1 MESVNEI
8 KEALS
13 ARSRTATLDELRNE
27 GRKRVRLIRA
37 EHVAAMI
44 SEAVHSAIE
53 QSGLIAPQE
62 VEKLVEK
69 SRQEFRSILRER
81 EQELQR
87 AHDNEEALAEREEQ
101 LATLRASFAEREQ
114 ELAELQDRFE
124 ALSQSLAAV
133 RHELEDAHAEIELLR
148 AAPVTKPAPA
158 PVAAPVAATPPA
170 PASGPSPDLLLSL
183 VNEMANLKANLMHQ
197 QAAAAPAPVAPA
209 PAPVAPAP
217 AVPDFSAAFEKLAGT
232 RNDRLEKLGKKMG
245 VSAAVDANAPVDFG
259 GLFKDTGKTL
269 ESNMDNIEIK
279 QKAGGGIAANLARLK
294 KLKGGG

>member
-1 MESVNEI
+1 M
-8 KEALS
+8 
-13 ARSRTATLDELRNE
+13 
-27 GRKRVRLIRA
+27 
-37 EHVAAMI
+37 
-44 SEAVHSAIE
+44 
-53 QSGLIAPQE
+53 
-62 VEKLVEK
+62 
-69 SRQEFRSILRER
+69 
-81 EQELQR
+81 
-87 AHDNEEALAEREEQ
+87 
-101 LATLRASFAEREQ
+101 RASFAEREQ

-133 RHELEDAHAEIELLR
+133 RHELEDAHAEIETLR
-148 AAPVTKPAPA
+148 VA
-158 PVAAPVAATPPA
+158 PVAAPARAATPAAAVAPVAMTPTA
-170 PASGPSPDLLLSL
+170 PAAGPSPDLLLSL

-197 QAAAAPAPVAPA
+197 QATAAPAPVAPAPA

-232 RNDRLEKLGKKMG
+232 LNDRLEKLGKKMG
-245 VSAAVDANAPVDFG
+245 VSAAVETNAPVDFG